1 MGLSSA
7 PSWGPWGQTS
17 ILRSFQNKLA
27 GWAPR
32 GLASEHRLT
41 GWS

>member
-1 MGLSSA
+1 MGLSAA
-7 PSWGPWGQTS
+7 PSWGSWGQTS
-17 ILRSFQNKLA
+17 ILCSFQKKLA

-32 GLASEHRLT
+32 GLAFEHCLT